1 MVRVAWCWATDGCIS
16 MTETVSPLL
25 RLLRGGRDPSE
36 QPVSAMLKRN
46 MPLVPADTIAG
57 RALVTVIAIMTFLA
71 ALSAGAG
78 ILVDQA
84 SRGWTQSVAREMTIQ
99 VKPITGRDI
108 EADVRKAAELARATP
123 GVGEVR
129 IFSKA
134 ESEHL
139 LEPWLG
145 TGLDLGSLP
154 IPRLIEINFG
164 AGAVDTTGL
173 RKALSESVANATLD
187 DHRLWLTRLS
197 QMARATVGLVVLI
210 LVLVLV
216 AMGLAVTFATRG
228 AMAGNREIV
237 DVLHFVGAQDSFIA
251 REFQRHFLWLGLK
264 GGLIGGGC
272 AIAAF
277 SLSGLLSRWF
287 STNAS
292 ADQMQALFGTFALG
306 VWGYLAIVVIALG
319 IAILTAMI
327 SRTIVFRHLRS
338 LA

>member
-1 MVRVAWCWATDGCIS
+1 

-25 RLLRGGRDPSE
+25 RLLRGGRDSSE

-145 TGLDLGSLP
+145 NGIDL
-154 IPRLIEINFG
+154 
-164 AGAVDTTGL
+164 
-173 RKALSESVANATLD
+173 
-187 DHRLWLTRLS
+187 
-197 QMARATVGLVVLI
+197 
-210 LVLVLV
+210 
-216 AMGLAVTFATRG
+216 
-228 AMAGNREIV
+228 
-237 DVLHFVGAQDSFIA
+237 
-251 REFQRHFLWLGLK
+251 
-264 GGLIGGGC
+264 
-272 AIAAF
+272 
-277 SLSGLLSRWF
+277 
-287 STNAS
+287 
-292 ADQMQALFGTFALG
+292 
-306 VWGYLAIVVIALG
+306 
-319 IAILTAMI
+319 
-327 SRTIVFRHLRS
+327 
-338 LA
+338 